1 MVDVWIAFS
10 SGMKASLIITAFL
23 MIGVTLIGLRV
34 KKMSYSDVPGGM
46 VLVAVM
52 AVQMFNNMMED
63 FFTKYWRQFT
73 PYMFTIILFLGFAN
87 TASLVGLATP
97 LSNFTIAISFSTL
110 AFGSI
115 QVIALIVHKP
125 IKRAK
130 NLMEPHPLFL
140 PINLIGE
147 MSTPFA
153 MGLRLF
159 GNMLSGAIIGI
170 IIYGLLQWFG
180 IVFGAFL
187 LHPIFDI
194 FFGLIQAYVYTI
206 LFTIFLSMAIEE

>member
-1 MVDVWIAFS
+1 MEFWIALS
-10 SGMKASLIITAFL
+10 SGMKASLIITVFL
-23 MIGVTLIGLRV
+23 MISTSLIGLRV
-34 KKMSYSDVPGGM
+34 KKMSYADTPGG
-46 VLVAVM
+46 VTLVAVTL
-52 AVQMFNNMMED
+52 VSMFNNMMED
-63 FFTKYWRQFT
+63 FFKKYWRQFT

-87 TASLVGLATP
+87 TASLFGLATP
-97 LSNFTIAISFSTL
+97 LSNFTIAISFSLL

-115 QVIALIVHKP
+115 QILALIVKKP
-125 IKRAK
+125 VKRAK
-130 NLMEPHPLFL
+130 DLMEPHPLFL

-180 IVFGAFL
+180 IVLGAFL
-187 LHPIFDI
+187 IHPIFDI

-206 LFTIFLSMAIEE
+206 LFTIFLSMAVEE